1 MAGAEN
7 TKITTMLFFPTV
19 KKGNHY
25 LFIDNCYYINYLKC
39 IRSFH
44 PVICESLFWVG

>member
-1 MAGAEN
+1 MPGMVGIEN
-7 TKITTMLFFPTV
+7 TKITTMLTFPTV
-19 KKGNHY
+19 KGGKHY

-44 PVICESLFWVG
+44 LVTL